1 MGQEWQ
7 PVQYKR
13 QAVEFKLTGAGEARP
28 CRWHPVSCIVQR
40 MSDWNINKARTTYN
54 IAGWG
59 EGYFDIN
66 QLGHVEVRPRPSRGQ
81 GIDLY
86 DVARQFPHYHL
97 SVPVL
102 VRFTEILHDR
112 VDSLLQSFDAAR
124 QNHSYHAPYTA
135 IYPIKVNQQHSVVQA
150 IVDHGGKQVGLEA
163 GSKPEL
169 LAVLGIAQP
178 GSVIVCNGYKD
189 REYIRLALIGQRLG
203 QRIYIVIEKMSEL
216 ELVLEQAAETG
227 INPCMGLRVRLASI
241 GAGNW
246 QNTGGEKSKF
256 GLSAGQVLQVVE
268 RLRQQNQLA
277 ALQMLHFHLGSQLV
291 NLADIRRGMQECARF
306 YAELC
311 QRQVSINC
319 IDVGGGLGVD
329 YEGSHSQRPC
339 SINYTLQDY
348 ASTIVDELASICARH
363 DLPQPHIFS
372 ESGRALTAHHAVLIT
387 NIIDT
392 DLVPDPQQTR
402 PPDSDA
408 TSELFGLW
416 EVWQQLGSVTD
427 MKQAAELWGE
437 TVRCFEKL
445 QSRFSQGQVDLDQRA
460 WAENI
465 YYAVSRKLQGI
476 LQEGAADQNEVL
488 QSINE
493 KRADKYFGNFSL
505 FQSLP
510 DAWAIE
516 QFFPVIPLHRLDEAP
531 TRQAVLEDITCD
543 SDGRIDSYVDPHGI
557 ATSLAVHDI
566 SPAED
571 YLLGIFLVG
580 AYQEILG
587 DMHNL
592 FGDTDSVHACLTENG
607 GYELSQP
614 LQGDTVD
621 HVLRYVHFNP
631 DELLEQYR
639 NKLSQTDLLA
649 EQQAEYLEE
658 LGAGLHGYTYLEK

>member
-1 MGQEWQ
+1 M
-7 PVQYKR
+7 K
-13 QAVEFKLTGAGEARP
+13 FKATGAGDP
-28 CRWHPVSCIVQR
+28 WSCRWSPVSCIVQR
-40 MSDWNINKARTTYN
+40 MSDWDIQKARTAYN
-54 IAGWG
+54 IAGWSN
-59 EGYFDIN
+59 GYFDIN
-66 QLGHVEVRPRPSRGQ
+66 QLGHVEARPRPSSGQ

-86 DVARQFPHYHL
+86 AIARQLPDYHL
-97 SVPVL
+97 SLPVL

-112 VDSLLQSFDAAR
+112 IDSLLQGFDAAR
-124 QNHSYHAPYTA
+124 QRLAYQAPYTA

-150 IVDHGGKQVGLEA
+150 IVDHGDTRVGLEA

-189 REYIRLALIGQRLG
+189 SEYIRLALIGQQLG

-216 ELVLEQAAETG
+216 ELVLEQAAAIG
-227 INPCMGLRVRLASI
+227 IRPCLGLRVRLASI

-268 RLRQQNQLA
+268 RLRQQDQLA

-291 NLADIRRGMQECARF
+291 NLADIRRGMQECGRF
-306 YAELC
+306 YTELY
-311 QRQVSINC
+311 QRQVPIDC

-329 YEGSHSQRPC
+329 YEGSHSLRPC
-339 SINYTLQDY
+339 STNYTVQDY
-348 ASTIVDELASICARH
+348 ASTIVDELANVCTRH
-363 DLPQPHIFS
+363 DLPQPRIFS
-372 ESGRALTAHHAVLIT
+372 ESGRALTAHHAVLVT

-392 DLVPDPQQTR
+392 DLVPDPR
-402 PPDSDA
+402 NIKPPEDDTA
-408 TSELFGLW
+408 SELQGLW
-416 EVWQQLGSVTD
+416 KIWQQLDNSHAIQHGT
-427 MKQAAELWGE
+427 KLWEE
-437 TVRCFEKL
+437 TVRCFDEV
-445 QSRFSQGQVDLDQRA
+445 QGRFSQGRIDLEQRA
-460 WAENI
+460 WAESI
-465 YYAVSRKLQGI
+465 YHAISHKLQNV
-476 LQEGAADQNEVL
+476 LRENSADQNEAL

-510 DAWAIE
+510 DSWAIE
-516 QFFPVIPLHRLDEAP
+516 QFFPVMPLHRLKEEP

-543 SDGRIDSYVDPHGI
+543 SDGRIDNYVDQHGI
-557 ATSLAVHDI
+557 TTSLAVHDI
-566 SPAED
+566 NPVED

-592 FGDTDSVHACLTENG
+592 FGDTDSVHVCLTESG
-607 GYELSQP
+607 GYELSKP

-631 DELLEQYR
+631 DELLELYR
-639 NKLSQTDLLA
+639 NKLGQTNLSED
-649 EQQAEYLEE
+649 QQAEYLEE